1 MLFEQLKDGLDLI
14 ATHPER
20 DQLREL
26 LQSPEFKNV
35 AAQVNPDPAKGQAL
49 LDFLQR
55 LATMS
60 PQIVQA
66 IQTILS
72 LIASFKTGA

>member
-1 MLFEQLKDGLDLI
+1 MLLEQLKAGLDLI

-35 AAQVNPDPAKGQAL
+35 LPHGQLVGQLGPVSRRNL
-49 LDFLQR
+49 LDSRGVRSARR
-55 LATMS
+55 LGS
-60 PQIVQA
+60 YCNRG
-66 IQTILS
+66 
-72 LIASFKTGA
+72 K